1 MVNIGFRFGVGESNQ
16 GGVTVMNSRRSVAAV
31 VLAVLGA
38 LLLALPASGVTP
50 AAGTS
55 GGEPLDTLKARLTG
69 EKEVPGP
76 GDPNGSGRAVVEV
89 FQKKVC
95 YTLRVENIQLVDL
108 AAHIHLGLR
117 DEAGPV
123 VAPLEPPTGGSSS
136 ACTPIP
142 RALSLELREHPS
154 RYYVNVHN
162 QEFPDGA
169 IRGQLFR
176 PAA

>member
-1 MVNIGFRFGVGESNQ
+1 
-16 GGVTVMNSRRSVAAV
+16 MNTRRSVAAV

-38 LLLALPASGVTP
+38 LLLALPASGVTTTGG
-50 AAGTS
+50 AS
-55 GGEPLDTLKARLTG
+55 GDEPLATLRANLTG

-76 GDPNGSGRAVVEV
+76 GDPDGRGTAVVKV
-89 FQKKVC
+89 FRAKLC
-95 YTLRVENIQLVDL
+95 YTLRVENIQLRQL

-123 VAPLEPPTGGSSS
+123 IVTLEPPTGGSSS
-136 ACTPIP
+136 ACTPIT
-142 RALSLELREHPS
+142 RALSLELREHPG

-162 QEFPDGA
+162 ERFPAGA